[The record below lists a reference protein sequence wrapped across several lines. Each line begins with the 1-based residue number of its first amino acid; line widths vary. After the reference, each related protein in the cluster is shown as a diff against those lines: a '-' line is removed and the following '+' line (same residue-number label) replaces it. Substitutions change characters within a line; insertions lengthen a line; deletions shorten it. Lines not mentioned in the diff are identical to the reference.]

1 MMSVPS
7 NNTGRYN
14 AALSICDVLLP
25 SHGAAP
31 AAAQKVL
38 QPLIEHLE
46 PSALDCLTIRDLLK
60 YAGCPDDLPLMVVLI
75 AMFAG
80 LQAGNLCLD
89 LDRLPDPAQWPEDN
103 RHDLVELWNV
113 FSANLATGRYDRLI
127 AASAN
132 AYLPLIHSTVD
143 GRRLLYFQK
152 YHVHENQLKTRM
164 EALLG
169 AMPEQPLPRQQVSA
183 RLDDIYAPNR
193 AIRVGAD
200 RRPITRDPHQVAAIR
215 LALASRFA
223 IISGGPGTGKTSLMV
238 NILRCLAHEGIDPR
252 RIILGAPTG
261 RAAQRMTETIQTNIA
276 SIQHPTVEDIALG
289 DLRGGT
295 LHKILGYRSRRHDFY
310 FKAANPLRAD
320 VIVVDEVSMI
330 DVVMLDNF
338 LQAVDPSRTRL
349 IFLGDKHQLPS
360 VEAGAVF
367 AEMIPDEKRATRF
380 KNHFVILEKVYRSGT
395 RLLELATAVN
405 QGASAPMTAVP
416 FNRAIDQEPDH
427 WSFVKAQGYDQWRAD
442 LHRWAD
448 VRYRSPGNAGAGA
461 YEALIM
467 QAAEVTANDLGSGEA
482 GLDLLKRIF
491 AIVEHARILS
501 VQRNGMYGCN
511 HANELIAAHLIGRL
525 DPSVAGVSGGFTGA
539 MIIITRNDYGKEL
552 FNGDVGVIIKDADGG
567 YYAYF
572 HRAGTFISFPVS
584 MLPDWELAFA
594 MTVHKSQGSEFDN
607 VLLALPDDDQHR
619 LLTREIVYTGITRA
633 KQTVIVYGTQ
643 KGLDTA
649 LQRKTQRVSGLKW

>member
-1 MMSVPS
+1 
-7 NNTGRYN
+7 
-14 AALSICDVLLP
+14 
-25 SHGAAP
+25 
-31 AAAQKVL
+31 
-38 QPLIEHLE
+38 
-46 PSALDCLTIRDLLK
+46 
-60 YAGCPDDLPLMVVLI
+60 
-75 AMFAG
+75 
-80 LQAGNLCLD
+80 
-89 LDRLPDPAQWPEDN
+89 
-103 RHDLVELWNV
+103 
-113 FSANLATGRYDRLI
+113 
-127 AASAN
+127 
-132 AYLPLIHSTVD
+132 
-143 GRRLLYFQK
+143 
-152 YHVHENQLKTRM
+152 
-164 EALLG
+164 
-169 AMPEQPLPRQQVSA
+169 
-183 RLDDIYAPNR
+183 
-193 AIRVGAD
+193 
-200 RRPITRDPHQVAAIR
+200 
-215 LALASRFA
+215 
-223 IISGGPGTGKTSLMV
+223 
-238 NILRCLAHEGIDPR
+238 
-252 RIILGAPTG
+252 
-261 RAAQRMTETIQTNIA
+261 
-276 SIQHPTVEDIALG
+276 
-289 DLRGGT
+289 
-295 LHKILGYRSRRHDFY
+295 
-310 FKAANPLRAD
+310 
-320 VIVVDEVSMI
+320 
-330 DVVMLDNF
+330 
-338 LQAVDPSRTRL
+338 
-349 IFLGDKHQLPS
+349 
-360 VEAGAVF
+360 
-367 AEMIPDEKRATRF
+367 MIPDEKRATRF

-619 LLTREIVYTGITRA
+619 LLTARNRLYRYYQGQADGDRVRHPKGTGHGAAT
-633 KQTVIVYGTQ
+633 
-643 KGLDTA
+643 
-649 LQRKTQRVSGLKW
+649 